1 MTIQGTL
8 TTLECALDP
17 AQYQLVR
24 GVLAHNLG
32 EALDELPPQPALNQR
47 EVSEGIRNL
56 KSIDLSKDF
65 WQIAIT
71 KQLAIDHVI
80 LTFL

>member
-17 AQYQLVR
+17 AQYRLVR

-32 EALDELPPQPALNQR
+32 EALDEPPPQPALNQR
-47 EVSEGIRNL
+47 EVWKL
-56 KSIDLSKDF
+56 FKFYL
-65 WQIAIT
+65 
-71 KQLAIDHVI
+71 
-80 LTFL
+80 